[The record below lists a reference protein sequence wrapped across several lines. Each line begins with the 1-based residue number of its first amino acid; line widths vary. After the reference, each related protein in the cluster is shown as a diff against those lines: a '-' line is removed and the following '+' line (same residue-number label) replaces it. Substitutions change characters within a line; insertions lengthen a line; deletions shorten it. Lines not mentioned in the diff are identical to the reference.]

1 MTFRA
6 FRVIYIHNKRA
17 TPKTRRKTKMRTTY
31 KLDNKRISKK
41 ALTEMI
47 GAKLV
52 TRFTRC
58 DWCDFTED
66 PNIENKIWIG
76 IGTLTIHFK

>member
-1 MTFRA
+1 
-6 FRVIYIHNKRA
+6 
-17 TPKTRRKTKMRTTY
+17 MRTTY

-41 ALTEMI
+41 TLTEMI

-52 TRFTRC
+52 TRC
-58 DWCDFTED
+58 AWCDFTED

>member
-1 MTFRA
+1 
-6 FRVIYIHNKRA
+6 
-17 TPKTRRKTKMRTTY
+17 MRTTY

-52 TRFTRC
+52 ARITKSA
-58 DWCDFTED
+58 WCDFTED
-66 PNIENKIWIG
+66 PNIENSIWIG
-76 IGTLTIHFK
+76 H